1 MQEDVKMSNYGLV
14 KEMSAEFIGTF
25 ILVFFGVGSV
35 CVSVWLGAYGLWVVS
50 LMFALGVT
58 LGVYA
63 AGKVSGGHLNPA
75 VTITMATFTEFS
87 WSKVLL
93 YIVAQVLAAFLAAA
107 FIYYLYSDIL
117 AAFEV
122 GKGLVRGEPGSQLS
136 GMGYAT
142 YAPNPAFI
150 GTDPAALSKVSLTQW
165 FVSEAFAT
173 AILLFGIFYLLDEDN
188 TLAPQAN
195 LAPVMIGLLVAAL
208 VAFEAPISMT
218 ALNPAR
224 DLGPR
229 AWMAIVGWG
238 DIAFPGPR
246 GGWWVP
252 TVSTIIGGLA
262 GGALYQCAYKRVFQ
276 ASQPSQE
283 S

>member
-1 MQEDVKMSNYGLV
+1 MSNYGLM
-14 KEMSAEFIGTF
+14 KEMGAEFVGTF
-25 ILVFFGVGSV
+25 ILVFFGVGAV
-35 CVSVWLGAYGLWVVS
+35 CVSVWTGAYGLWVVS
-50 LMFALGVT
+50 MMFALGVA

-75 VTITMATFTEFS
+75 VTITMAMFTEFS
-87 WSKVLL
+87 WSKVLP
-93 YIVAQVLAAFLAAA
+93 YIVAQVLAAFLAAVV
-107 FIYYLYSDIL
+107 IHYLYSDIL
-117 AAFEV
+117 AAFETA
-122 GKGLVRGEPGSQLS
+122 KGLIRGEPGSQLS
-136 GMGYAT
+136 AMGYAT
-142 YAPNPAFI
+142 FAPNPAFI
-150 GTDPAALSKVSLTQW
+150 GTDPAAFSKVSVTQW

-173 AILLFGIFYLLDEDN
+173 AILLFGIFFLLDEDN

-229 AWMAIVGWG
+229 ALTAIVGWG

-252 TVSTIIGGLA
+252 TVSTIVGGLA
-262 GGALYQCAYKRVFQ
+262 GGALYQCVYKRVFQ

>member
-1 MQEDVKMSNYGLV
+1 MSNYGLV

-35 CVSVWLGAYGLWVVS
+35 CVSVWLGAYGLWVVA

-63 AGKVSGGHLNPA
+63 SGKVSGGHLNPA

-87 WSKVLL
+87 WSKVLP
-93 YIVAQVLAAFLAAA
+93 YIIAQVLAAFLAAA

-117 AAFEV
+117 AAFEAS
-122 GKGLVRGEPGSQLS
+122 KGLVRGEPGSQLS
-136 GMGYAT
+136 AMGYAT

-173 AILLFGIFYLLDEDN
+173 AILLFGILYLLDEDN

-195 LAPVMIGLLVAAL
+195 LAPAMIGLLVAAL

-246 GGWWVP
+246 GGWWIP

-262 GGALYQCAYKRVFQ
+262 GGALYQCAYKQVFQ
-276 ASQPSQE
+276 ASQKAKNPEEHVS
-283 S
+283 

>member
-1 MQEDVKMSNYGLV
+1 MSNYGLM
-14 KEMSAEFIGTF
+14 KEMGAEFVGTF

-35 CVSVWLGAYGLWVVS
+35 CVSVWTGAYGLWVVA
-50 LMFALGVT
+50 LMFAFGVA

-63 AGKVSGGHLNPA
+63 SGKVSGGHLNPA
-75 VTITMATFTEFS
+75 VTITMAAFTEFS
-87 WSKVLL
+87 WSKVLP
-93 YIVAQVLAAFLAAA
+93 YIVAQILAAFLAAA
-107 FIYYLYSDIL
+107 VIYYLYTDIL
-117 AAFEV
+117 AAFEAS
-122 GKGLVRGEPGSQLS
+122 KGLIRGEPGSQLS
-136 GMGYAT
+136 AMGYAT

-150 GTDPAALSKVSLTQW
+150 GTDANAFSKVSLTQW

-229 AWMAIVGWG
+229 AWMAVVGWG

-252 TVSTIIGGLA
+252 MVSTIVGGLI
-262 GGALYQCAYKRVFQ
+262 GGALYQGVYKRVFQ
-276 ASQPSQE
+276 TPQPSPE

>member
-1 MQEDVKMSNYGLV
+1 MSNYGLV

-35 CVSVWLGAYGLWVVS
+35 CVSVWLGAYGLWVVA

-63 AGKVSGGHLNPA
+63 SGKVSGGHLNPA

-87 WSKVLL
+87 WSKVLP
-93 YIVAQVLAAFLAAA
+93 YIIAQVLAAFLAAA

-117 AAFEV
+117 AAFEA

-136 GMGYAT
+136 AMGYAT
-142 YAPNPAFI
+142 FAPNPAFI

-229 AWMAIVGWG
+229 AWMAVVGWG

-252 TVSTIIGGLA
+252 LASTIVGGLA
-262 GGALYQCAYKRVFQ
+262 GGALYQCAYKQVFQ